1 MINLI
6 RVEKKTKLFVETNA
20 TRLLGNRESLVS
32 VLCSV
37 TCNKYTKFDEKIE
50 KTLHPFEN
58 DLTKETYV
66 SL

>member
-1 MINLI
+1 M
-6 RVEKKTKLFVETNA
+6 ETNA

-50 KTLHPFEN
+50 KTLDPFEN